1 MNQVSLNDTILPYSR
16 FSEPTRSSFSLTCSR
31 RLSLLLLAPL
41 CLRILTVPVK
51 PSLCLSVCLSVC
63 LCGQDLP
70 PAERERMLSF
80 LVANKAMDL
89 S

>member
-51 PSLCLSVCLSVC
+51 PSLCLSVC
-63 LCGQDLP
+63 GQDLP